1 MDNKLFPPQIAGS
14 LPAFYKAYDLLT
26 NLSTGAKI
34 TVPFVMN
41 AGVGEAEVKGF
52 ALRLKTSSSNTY
64 ICPVLFSRD
73 WDKEKSEVT
82 FHIIEEYANKLKE
95 GQFYKVQIA
104 YYTYKEVA
112 VLDPETGKYEQTVI
126 DPDNTD
132 NFLIGYYST
141 VGIIKCV
148 SKPEVSIE
156 GYSRD
161 SVNLFTGSYLGV
173 YDATNSL
180 DKTEKVY
187 SYRFDFFDTE
197 DNLVRTS
204 GELIHNVNND
214 AEYNYSVDRYTCSDF
229 IKQNDVYKLV
239 YTVTTMNGLV
249 ASSPRY
255 KVTSNTKLAP
265 GRMMEVT
272 TIPMP
277 EDGCIDVSLMG
288 EKGLSP
294 EGKMEEALYY
304 GEFVLSRASEEDG
317 YVEWEQI
324 SEFRLSNQKPS
335 SFHFLDFSVKQGTKY
350 IYGVQQ
356 FNMSKLYSTRILS
369 KPISVDFED
378 MFLFDGER
386 SLRIKFNPKVSSF
399 KTTHL
404 EKKVDTIGNKY
415 PFIFRNGAVAYK
427 NFPIEGLISYHI
439 DENQRFYDR
448 DEIYGFFR
456 QSEERDEVNRNR
468 REATYFSTDLVEENI
483 LLERKFKLE
492 VLDWLNDGNPK
503 LFKSGTEG
511 NYIVRLMKVSL
522 KPVDKLGRMLHS
534 FKADAVEIADCTL
547 ANLKKFGFS
556 IGEAISGFV
565 PLWRTYDFTKLN
577 MSPDGRGKEL
587 IFEQEVSSFRI
598 ENVLPGTKV
607 YIYYENDSVP
617 EEIMIGASGAY
628 FFSDSDRRVTKLI
641 VAFENGLNIQGQI
654 ECEYIGRRYSNF
666 DAITD
671 IKLQT
676 IVSNQTIGTNPDL
689 EAMQI
694 SVPSIPNF
702 NLAVRALADTNYR
715 TYLNKYLVHA
725 SIEDYLLGNLKSTKF
740 GSGEDWVSLLKDL
753 DLIDSNGFFK
763 NESSFDPS
771 DTIQYIQTDFNDF
784 ERNKLTILNMEQAT
798 VRQRELIPV
807 YVVPY
812 RMIGPDGWL
821 KMDDEAR
828 QFKKQPGGYYTKED
842 YEHIAFPTEK
852 LLFSTTPFG
861 RPYPI
866 DDLVT
871 YLTLL
876 NPKYEKLIDNHFVY
890 AIYKYNEDEDEWYLI
905 NNHDDVAPAFS
916 GSYYDSYRKRLL
928 QTYDTTYY
936 INERYRYD
944 PITKEDVIK
953 QGSYYLRKG
962 DKSCITNDAIYI
974 KKGNEYVLASDEF
987 NFRDRYTFWISQE
1000 EPDVYYARSKNNIDI
1015 KYSKQME
1022 YDNLGPVKYFGISN
1036 GIIVEQTFQLQ
1047 ITDYYT
1053 EVNDMPTKLAKEKYL
1068 EAAKFL
1074 RDIFFVY
1081 GKIEDADMKRHL
1093 YKSLY
1098 TIYNVLLS
1106 GSIKAEDKIM
1116 AYDLLI
1122 LLIMLEES
1130 EIDIKTIEQFF
1141 IPEHRLNGVGYP
1153 NPKDIIINLKL
1164 LCKEYR
1170 NEQKVPTN
1178 ILINRMFETNAPG
1191 FKAEYTN
1198 WRNALM
1204 LIYNLMNKYSMLKLI
1219 DGEKE
1224 DLMSLFTD
1232 EIIEG
1237 LESKQLKLKTLYDLI
1252 LEEVDKKN
1260 EEMADLAKQ
1269 FKSEQE
1275 NVKNQY
1281 NDYNLELA
1289 RYAANAWIARL
1300 RELNP
1305 EGPVDEFLLKI
1316 ERYYSK
1322 EININEDDFT
1332 LQGLILGWKN
1342 FYNIAYNSM
1351 LKIIEENRILLKVQD
1366 DQNED
1371 EALDDYI
1378 LKIIKD
1384 NFIKI
1389 IIYARQLEMIETSTI
1404 QNKPIM
1410 TEEDLIEYPDR
1421 ILTDK
1426 ILDKDYDYYTD
1437 MINILTKMIIEI
1449 ISYWPEVK
1457 KEYEKDS
1464 NINLTDLIKKLN
1476 IQISTDETR
1485 LIKIIQEFIIETDK
1499 LQMFKQFHNWT
1510 NIKDSIFISFIGK
1523 NIYYY
1528 TSLREIFINQVLP
1541 ASALTNLERPLLY
1554 INFNP
1559 KEPANK
1565 NFKTGIGE
1573 QDEQPW
1579 YLMSRLDED
1588 KEYKNAKAYKQRVKI
1603 LVDHIRYCIKYLVE
1617 YGLAEGKDIS
1627 DLLKQEMNINLYEK
1641 NGLKNFFTGSERIK
1655 ALNGI
1660 IFEANIS
1667 IEKYIELLK
1676 TSPILTVEKWNEL
1689 IAKYKENNFYD
1700 DYINEEPQIWKDKI
1714 NSGLIKDTP
1723 INILTYNEENIP
1735 VYNKGVGFF
1744 LDNINI
1750 LPLDEEDN
1758 ITKENQYTFFLTY
1771 KHFSELYQKLIGWEE
1786 DENDRQGMLF
1796 WYIDVILSGEIEYQ
1810 RKVLEQMQT
1819 LLDEYN
1825 RKLGNYNT
1833 KRQHYKEQH
1842 ESNETIFNE
1851 YGVAYPDVFK
1861 YYLSNSSD
1869 KDALIDNAIKKAKI
1883 YWNLFILELD
1893 LGFKREIERGM
1904 YG

>member
-126 DPDNTD
+126 DPDNID

-890 AIYKYNEDEDEWYLI
+890 AIYKYNEDEDKWYLI

-953 QGSYYLRKG
+953 QGNYYLRKG

-987 NFRDRYTFWISQE
+987 NFRDRYTFWIAQE

-1275 NVKNQY
+1275 NVRNAYEQY
-1281 NDYNLELA
+1281 NLQLA
-1289 RYAANAWIARL
+1289 KYAANAWIARL
-1300 RELNP
+1300 RQLNP
-1305 EGPVDEFLLKI
+1305 AEESGSVEDFLLMI
-1316 ERYYSK
+1316 ERYYAK
-1322 EININEDDFT
+1322 EANMVDIGSQYAQE
-1332 LQGLILGWKN
+1332 LIAKWKAK
-1342 FYNIAYNSM
+1342 YDTAYNTM
-1351 LKIIEENRILLKVQD
+1351 LSLVEENRILLGVQEDQD
-1366 DQNED
+1366 DD
-1371 EALDDYI
+1371 KDLDDYI
-1378 LKIIKD
+1378 LKVIRT
-1384 NFIKI
+1384 NFVKI
-1389 IIYARQLEMIETSTI
+1389 IVYARQLETIENETVLG
-1404 QNKPIM
+1404 QP
-1410 TEEDLIEYPDR
+1410 
-1421 ILTDK
+1421 ILTEDDLKNYPNRKLEDNIIDK
-1426 ILDKDYDYYTD
+1426 TFDYYTD
-1437 MINILTKMIIEI
+1437 MTSKLNRLIVEI
-1449 ISYWPEVK
+1449 IAYWPEVK
-1457 KEYEKDS
+1457 DAYNSNPSIGTVINKIKE
-1464 NINLTDLIKKLN
+1464 LN
-1476 IQISTDETR
+1476 IQATGDQER
-1485 LIKIIQEFIIETDK
+1485 LISVIKQFIVDTDK
-1499 LQMFKQFHNWT
+1499 LQMFKEFTNWT
-1510 NIKDSIFISFIGK
+1510 GSPIFTTFGAVQSYID
-1523 NIYYY
+1523 
-1528 TSLREIFINQVLP
+1528 LREIFLTQVLP
-1541 ASALTNLERPLLY
+1541 ASALTGLDRPLL
-1554 INFNP
+1554 IFN
-1559 KEPANK
+1559 ANTENENK
-1565 NFKTGIGE
+1565 DFKTNG
-1573 QDEQPW
+1573 EQPW
-1579 YLMSRLDED
+1579 YLMSRLDTD
-1588 KEYKNAKAYKQRVKI
+1588 GIYKDAKAYKVRLEWLLK
-1603 LVDHIRYCIKYLVE
+1603 HIRYCLDYLAT
-1617 YGLAEGKDIS
+1617 YGLGADKDVA
-1627 DLLKQEMNINLYEK
+1627 DLLKQCQDVNLYEK
-1641 NGLKNFFTGSERIK
+1641 NGLQAFFTTNEKLDTINK
-1655 ALNGI
+1655 EI
-1660 IFEANIS
+1660 TEANIS
-1667 IEKYIELLK
+1667 IEKYVELLK
-1676 TSPILTVEKWNEL
+1676 LSPIIADSDDKWNEL
-1689 IAKYKENNFYD
+1689 IAEYKEKSYYS
-1700 DYINEEPQIWKDKI
+1700 DYIEEEPDNWKNKI
-1714 NSGLIKDTP
+1714 NNGVLKDTP
-1723 INILTYNEENIP
+1723 INALTYVLESKPELRE
-1735 VYNKGVGFF
+1735 GAGFF
-1744 LDNINI
+1744 LDGVNI
-1750 LPLDEEDN
+1750 LSVDAEGV
-1758 ITKENQYTFFLTY
+1758 IKENKDTFFLSY
-1771 KHFSELYQKLIGWEE
+1771 NHFSDLYQKLIGWETAE
-1786 DENDRQGMLF
+1786 DDRGGMLF
-1796 WYIDVILSGEIEYQ
+1796 WYIDVVMSSEIDYQ
-1810 RKVLEQMQT
+1810 RIVLSQMQT
-1819 LLDEYN
+1819 LLDDYN

-1842 ESNETIFNE
+1842 ESSETIFNE